1 MSYHFSYLK
10 ASRKISKKKKLERKE
25 NFKVRMK
32 NDSELNVNANLIMPK
47 TIEIK
52 N

>member
-1 MSYHFSYLK
+1 
-10 ASRKISKKKKLERKE
+10 
-25 NFKVRMK
+25 MK